1 MTVGAYT
8 NKKLIEQV
16 GYDDWNP
23 IAQQD
28 SLSPCSRTS
37 KSWSDKTWPIKPDI
51 VMEGGNSAIDPATKK
66 ADSVDD
72 LSLLT
77 TKLSAT
83 GALFTTTGDTS
94 GAAALASR
102 FAARIWASYPTLW
115 PETIRGLLVHSARW
129 TSSMLQEF
137 PYLQRHDRLRVY
149 GYGVPNFQKAMSSA
163 NHEATQII
171 EGELRPFELVSGRC
185 KTKDMHLHSL
195 PWPKEV
201 LESLGEARRFENMLG
216 LNLQIRTQIRARL
229 FRLGQRRRLFHD
241 YLVANSANRHKPFAN
256 LMCSVELQDGSSNF
270 GDATTIERHFARLLA
285 TFILFEL
292 WRKFIPLS
300 ASAAVEQVIE

>member
-1 MTVGAYT
+1 MGAYT

-16 GYDDWNP
+16 GYEDWNP

-115 PETIRGLLVHSARW
+115 PETIRGLLIHSARW

-137 PYLQRHDRLRVY
+137 RICNVMIVCESTAMEYRISKRQCRVRTARQRKSLKESYGLLNWSVVDAKQRTCIYIRYL
-149 GYGVPNFQKAMSSA
+149 GP
-163 NHEATQII
+163 
-171 EGELRPFELVSGRC
+171 
-185 KTKDMHLHSL
+185 
-195 PWPKEV
+195 
-201 LESLGEARRFENMLG
+201 
-216 LNLQIRTQIRARL
+216 
-229 FRLGQRRRLFHD
+229 
-241 YLVANSANRHKPFAN
+241 
-256 LMCSVELQDGSSNF
+256 
-270 GDATTIERHFARLLA
+270 
-285 TFILFEL
+285 
-292 WRKFIPLS
+292 RKFSNRLVRQDDS
-300 ASAAVEQVIE
+300 RTCLA